1 MDFTFIETLINSMG
15 FPIAMV
21 LYFIWDKKTSM
32 ESLTKAIENNT
43 LVMTKLLSKLGVD
56 DLADTVEIGVT
67 E

>member
-1 MDFTFIETLINSMG
+1 
-15 FPIAMV
+15 MV

-56 DLADTVEIGVT
+56 DLADTVEIGGT